1 MESKKQKEYTKKK
14 ETYNVRIIITIL
26 LMMVL
31 LLGDLYVVLTD
42 PSNFVALIVITVVA
56 LADAYVLIVSVIQ
69 QNYKSK
75 LEWQEQY
82 DSLYKSE
89 KASYLLLRKNFEE
102 LEERLDR
109 IEDGLGMPVDEII
122 NAQKSIAKVTISRNK
137 ENSDALMNSNDK
149 IFDKVFSLEDT
160 IAQTNEDLL
169 KRQEIVLEN
178 NNKDLILKQQELLS
192 RMNELELSLKNEIL
206 SSVNKLSNITPQV
219 VLQAP
224 TAAAAAP
231 VNPENYAEPAAQT
244 VPEEKAEEPVEE
256 EPVVEEPVIEEPVVA
271 EPEPTVEEPAAEEP
285 AVEEPAVE
293 EPAVEEPVAEEPA
306 PMPELSSDPNHIMT
320 PDEIAALLAAT
331 TGAAEPEPVVEEPAA
346 EEPVVEEP
354 IAEEP
359 APMPEVTGD
368 PNRMMTPEEIAALFA
383 NV

>member
-1 MESKKQKEYTKKK
+1 MAGKKEKEYTKKK

-69 QNYKSK
+69 QNYKK
-75 LEWQEQY
+75 ELERQEQY
-82 DSLYKSE
+82 DSLFKSE
-89 KASYLLLRKNFEE
+89 KASYLLLRKNFED

-122 NAQKSIAKVTISRNK
+122 SAQKSLAKVTISRNK

-149 IFDKVFSLEDT
+149 IFDKVFSLEDS
-160 IAQTNEDLL
+160 IAQSNEDLL
-169 KRQEIVLEN
+169 KRQEIVLES
-178 NNKDLILKQQELLS
+178 NNKDLILKQQELLA
-192 RMNELELSLKNEIL
+192 RMNELELTLKNEIL
-206 SSVNKLSNITPQV
+206 DSVNKLSNLTPQV
-219 VLQAP
+219 VVQ
-224 TAAAAAP
+224 AAAP
-231 VNPENYAEPAAQT
+231 MSAPLAAPEPVAVEPVLEKPVEAEP
-244 VPEEKAEEPVEE
+244 
-256 EPVVEEPVIEEPVVA
+256 EPVVEEPVEAEPEPVVEESAVA
-271 EPEPTVEEPAAEEP
+271 EPEPVVEEPA
-285 AVEEPAVE
+285 
-293 EPAVEEPVAEEPA
+293 PA

-331 TGAAEPEPVVEEPAA
+331 AGASESVAEEPAVAEPEPVVEEPTS
-346 EEPVVEEP
+346 V
-354 IAEEP
+354 
-359 APMPEVTGD
+359 PMPEVTGD

>member
-1 MESKKQKEYTKKK
+1 MAGKKEKEYTKKK

-31 LLGDLYVVLTD
+31 LLGDLYVVLTE

-69 QNYKSK
+69 QNYKK
-75 LEWQEQY
+75 ELERQEQY
-82 DSLYKSE
+82 DSLFKSE
-89 KASYLLLRKNFEE
+89 KASYLLLRKNFEDMA
-102 LEERLDR
+102 ERLDR

-122 NAQKSIAKVTISRNK
+122 SAQKSLAKVTISRNK

-149 IFDKVFSLEDT
+149 IFDRVFSLEDS
-160 IAQTNEDLL
+160 IAQSNEDLL
-169 KRQEIVLEN
+169 KRQEMVLEN
-178 NNKDLILKQQELLS
+178 NNKDLILKQQELLA
-192 RMNELELSLKNEIL
+192 RMNELELTLKNEIL
-206 SSVNKLSNITPQV
+206 DSVNKLSNLTPQV
-219 VLQAP
+219 VVQ
-224 TAAAAAP
+224 AAASPIAAP
-231 VNPENYAEPAAQT
+231 VNVKESDPIITEPEA
-244 VPEEKAEEPVEE
+244 VAEEPIITES
-256 EPVVEEPVIEEPVVA
+256 EPIVEEP
-271 EPEPTVEEPAAEEP
+271 T
-285 AVEEPAVE
+285 
-293 EPAVEEPVAEEPA
+293 PA

-331 TGAAEPEPVVEEPAA
+331 AGTSETIVEEPAVAEPEPVAEEPIVEEPT
-346 EEPVVEEP
+346 
-354 IAEEP
+354 P

>member
-1 MESKKQKEYTKKK
+1 MAGKKEKEYTKKK

-31 LLGDLYVVLTD
+31 LLGDLYVVLTE

-69 QNYKSK
+69 QNYKK
-75 LEWQEQY
+75 ELERQEQY
-82 DSLYKSE
+82 DSLFKSE
-89 KASYLLLRKNFEE
+89 KASYLLLRKNFED

-122 NAQKSIAKVTISRNK
+122 SAQKSLAKVTISRNK

-149 IFDKVFSLEDT
+149 IFDKVFSLEDS
-160 IAQTNEDLL
+160 IAQSNEDLL
-169 KRQEIVLEN
+169 KRQEMVLEN
-178 NNKDLILKQQELLS
+178 NNKDLILKQQELLV
-192 RMNELELSLKNEIL
+192 RMNELELTLKNEIL
-206 SSVNKLSNITPQV
+206 DSVNKLSNLTPQV
-219 VLQAP
+219 VVQAV
-224 TAAAAAP
+224 AAP
-231 VNPENYAEPAAQT
+231 VVAPIAA
-244 VPEEKAEEPVEE
+244 P
-256 EPVVEEPVIEEPVVA
+256 EPVVS
-271 EPEPTVEEPAAEEP
+271 EPELVVGEP
-285 AVEEPAVE
+285 AVEESEPVMEESLVAESEPVME
-293 EPAVEEPVAEEPA
+293 EPKVEDPTPA

-331 TGAAEPEPVVEEPAA
+331 AGASEPVAEEPTVAEPVVEEPK
-346 EEPVVEEP
+346 VEEP
-354 IAEEP
+354 TP